1 MEIPIEVPNMRRF
14 ANIKLISDWIPDP
27 TMVLN
32 FSHLLEKHALGKQNL
47 KADLSAQG
55 IYDSAGHHCR

>member
-1 MEIPIEVPNMRRF
+1 MRRF